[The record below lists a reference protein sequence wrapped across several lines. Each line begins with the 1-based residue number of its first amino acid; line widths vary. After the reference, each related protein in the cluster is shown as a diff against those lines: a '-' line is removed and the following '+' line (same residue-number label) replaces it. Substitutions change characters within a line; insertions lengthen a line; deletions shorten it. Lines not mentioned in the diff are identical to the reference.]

1 MATQATTLT
10 RPLAPA
16 SAGVMLPAFTL
27 WWREIV
33 RFYRQPTR
41 VVGVLASPLVFWL
54 VIGSGFG
61 TSFRSGGGPGQQH
74 YLDYF
79 YPGALIMIVLFTS
92 IFTMMSVIEDRKEG
106 FLLSVL
112 VAPVPRTAIVLGK
125 VLGGTTLS
133 AVQGLIF
140 LIFAPFAGVH
150 LELAQ
155 VLLAAVVVFLVS
167 FALTALGFAIA
178 WPMDSSQAFHGI
190 VNLFLIPLW
199 LLSGALFPIQNASK
213 WIKVIMRLNP
223 LTYGVEALRGLL
235 YPGAETTFPLPS
247 AMATLRSVFAGN
259 VWTRITDGKPPHH
272 EARRLIVGNSIAEQY
287 AFFPALNATLNGTS
301 AALLL
306 TGRSPDCSRAHCR
319 TPRLHDCC
327 GSCVGSVSGVLSI
340 LPLQSRKHSIPGRGM
355 GTSRLFHDS
364 DFPCHTGDRHRA
376 AGDHH
381 FDSRAEGAV
390 SAASGDRALDVAFV
404 DVCFRH
410 GCDCLFHALPMVPA
424 QLVASDGDSSR

>member
-1 MATQATTLT
+1 MATNATTLVQ
-10 RPLAPA
+10 PLERPA
-16 SAGVMLPAFTL
+16 STGVILPSFTL

-133 AVQGLIF
+133 AVQGMIF

-150 LELAQ
+150 LQPLT
-155 VLLAAVVVFLVS
+155 VLLVALVVFLVS
-167 FALTALGFAIA
+167 FSLTALGFAIA

-199 LLSGALFPIQNASK
+199 LVSGALFPLAGASG
-213 WIKVIMRLNP
+213 WIRIIMRLNP

-235 YPGAETTFPLPS
+235 YPGAATSFPIPS
-247 AMATLRSVFAGN
+247 AIATLALFSLIMFA
-259 VWTRITDGKPPHH
+259 
-272 EARRLIVGNSIAEQY
+272 L
-287 AFFPALNATLNGTS
+287 
-301 AALLL
+301 ALLMANRR
-306 TGRSPDCSRAHCR
+306 TRSS
-319 TPRLHDCC
+319 TP
-327 GSCVGSVSGVLSI
+327 
-340 LPLQSRKHSIPGRGM
+340 
-355 GTSRLFHDS
+355 
-364 DFPCHTGDRHRA
+364 
-376 AGDHH
+376 
-381 FDSRAEGAV
+381 
-390 SAASGDRALDVAFV
+390 
-404 DVCFRH
+404 
-410 GCDCLFHALPMVPA
+410 
-424 QLVASDGDSSR
+424 